1 MQLILRQPAAR
12 DEQDDPNGVVV
23 AASPDT
29 IGREQWLW
37 DIRMT
42 ASASNYDVIVSHNAD
57 VIDAEQERV
66 HLASELRRQRD
77 EHELWIAVA
86 VSGPVRHGIFELE
99 PGDVAVWEGDDP
111 LSIHLLP
118 VDASAEIDL
127 IRISRRDG
135 RAARWV
141 P

>member
-1 MQLILRQPAAR
+1 M
-12 DEQDDPNGVVV
+12 
-23 AASPDT
+23 
-29 IGREQWLW
+29 
-37 DIRMT
+37 
-42 ASASNYDVIVSHNAD
+42 
-57 VIDAEQERV
+57 IDAEQERV

-127 IRISRRDG
+127 IRISRRDDARRVPEVYRERPG
-135 RAARWV
+135 VRASVSANCCR
-141 P
+141 